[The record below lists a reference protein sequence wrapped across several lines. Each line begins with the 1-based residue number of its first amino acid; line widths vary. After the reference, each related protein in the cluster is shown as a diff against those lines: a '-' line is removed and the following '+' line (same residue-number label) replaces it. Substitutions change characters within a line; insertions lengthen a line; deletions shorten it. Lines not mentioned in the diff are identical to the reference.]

1 MTRPLRIE
9 YPGALYHVTC
19 RGNEKRAI
27 FKDDQDRE
35 KFLEIFQ
42 RSIEIYNIEV
52 FSYVLMRNHFHFL
65 LKTQLGNLSQFMRHF
80 NITYTNH
87 FNRRYKRSGH
97 LYQGRYKSILI
108 DSDEYFIMVSR
119 CIHLNPNGLL

>member
-42 RSIEIYNIEV
+42 RSEV
-52 FSYVLMRNHFHFL
+52 AIFTREDIKAF
-65 LKTQLGNLSQFMRHF
+65 
-80 NITYTNH
+80 
-87 FNRRYKRSGH
+87 
-97 LYQGRYKSILI
+97 
-108 DSDEYFIMVSR
+108 
-119 CIHLNPNGLL
+119 